1 MQLPYITRH
10 CATLI
15 TLHQNYDYS
24 CNYTTSHYTTL
35 HYTRLRYTR
44 LHYANYTTT
53 TTATA
58 TTITLHYEH
67 HTTTTT
73 PLHYITTTTTAALHH
88 TTSSSCGWG
97 NHCHQSNHFKKPN
110 FNHLSVH
117 RSAIHASQQF
127 TSPIVSNPWNFRH
140 LLARH

>member
-44 LHYANYTTT
+44 LHYANYAPPQLQLQLQLQLHYTMYTTLQLHLRYT
-53 TTATA
+53 TLQLQLPLHYTTLTPAGVGEVTTATSP
-58 TTITLHYEH
+58 
-67 HTTTTT
+67 TT
-73 PLHYITTTTTAALHH
+73 PKNQTLITFRSIALPSMHH
-88 TTSSSCGWG
+88 
-97 NHCHQSNHFKKPN
+97 NN
-110 FNHLSVH
+110 LS
-117 RSAIHASQQF
+117 
-127 TSPIVSNPWNFRH
+127 
-140 LLARH
+140 LL